1 MAIGHVVTRGYG
13 NGTVVGTIPFV
24 VTRGYI
30 AGAEEEAAGA
40 GAVPAHRGVKKRYI
54 LPNGKRFFGTQ
65 DELQAHLAKLPR
77 KSVVAMGAKAPTKAE
92 RFDLPDI
99 DDLPVFAPRS
109 YRLTPDDVSL
119 ARLRALAESEREK
132 RDEMRMQTM
141 EDDALA
147 LLLTTII

>member
-1 MAIGHVVTRGYG
+1 MAIAAVVTRGYG
-13 NGTVVGTIPFV
+13 SFGSIPFV

-30 AGAEEEAAGA
+30 AGAEVAVEDTAGR
-40 GAVPAHRGVKKRYI
+40 PAPIRKRYI

-77 KSVVAMGAKAPTKAE
+77 KSVVAMVAKAPTKAE
-92 RFDLPDI
+92 RLDLPDI

-132 RDEMRMQTM
+132 RDAMRMQTM